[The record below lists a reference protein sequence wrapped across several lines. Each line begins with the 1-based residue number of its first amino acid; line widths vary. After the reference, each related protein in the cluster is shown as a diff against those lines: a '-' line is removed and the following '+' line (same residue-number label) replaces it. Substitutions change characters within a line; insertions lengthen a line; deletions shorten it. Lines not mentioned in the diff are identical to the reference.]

1 MNGKISG
8 LVKAAASVSLAGGI
22 LMAAAGPA
30 AAASPNEAYGAEAT
44 GVVSLPPVAEATHP
58 GVSPVTLATVNLGA
72 LLRAEISRDTADA
85 TSASS
90 TLVDIQSVLLDL
102 HARAVTSA
110 CSFDPNT
117 GLVTGGA
124 SIVSGHVGLIALS
137 LHPARNTTITVPGVA
152 TIVLNRQIRGTD
164 GTLTV
169 DAIYVSLLGRA
180 QTVTLAASVCNA
192 ASTDPVPVLPG
203 MALPIGLGGLTV
215 LMLGG
220 LGYQFSRRRRQ
231 AAAAA

>member
-8 LVKAAASVSLAGGI
+8 LMKAAASVSLAGGI
-22 LMAAAGPA
+22 LAAAAGPA

-44 GVVSLPPVAEATHP
+44 GAVSLAPVAEATHP
-58 GVSPVTLATVNLGA
+58 GTSPVTLGTVDLGT
-72 LLRAEISRDTADA
+72 LLSARISRDTADG
-85 TSASS
+85 TTASS
-90 TLVDIQSVLLDL
+90 TLVDIRSVLLGL
-102 HARAVTSA
+102 HVRAVTSS
-110 CSFDPNT
+110 CRFDPNT
-117 GLVTGGA
+117 AMVGGDA
-124 SIVSGHVGLIALS
+124 SIVDGHIGLIPLS

-152 TIVLNRQIRGTD
+152 TIVLNRQSIDTD

-169 DAIYVSLLGRA
+169 DAIYVSLLGSA
-180 QTVTLAASVCNA
+180 QTVTLATSVCNA
-192 ASTDPVPVLPG
+192 ANLDPVPVLPG